1 MSPSPMINLYALLN
15 LGPFVDAPSIAAAIG
30 KSRQTG
36 SINAAILDKAEQWL
50 LNPAI
55 RNRYDAQLKQQQP
68 EFFLATPATDTW
80 ELDDGEDEVRLG
92 VLEEQK
98 TDGIHLETAT
108 QFDNLV
114 YIHEQNRYN
123 LMTKTIIYGGI
134 AMAILGIV
142 LAIAWPMLKKTVFAT
157 SDWDKQQYLQ
167 QFVQKGW
174 QEDAEMGEVYLESEE
189 YTSRLAVKYKDNDA
203 VAVLTNTSCDM
214 SKKGLCTIR
223 IEVDG
228 QTLNNDADVG
238 VGLMDDMPLATRADR
253 ESTLE
258 RLQAAKKIKVSYL
271 SRGEP
276 ITQTFQTP

>member
-15 LGPFVDAPSIAAAIG
+15 LGPYVDASSIAAAIG
-30 KSRQTG
+30 KNRQTG

-92 VLEEQK
+92 VLEEK
-98 TDGIHLETAT
+98 KADGVHLEAAT

-123 LMTKTIIYGGI
+123 LLTKTIIYGGI

-228 QTLNNDADVG
+228 QVLSNDADVG

-258 RLQAAKKIKVSYL
+258 RLQAAKKIKISYL
-271 SRGEP
+271 SQGEP

>member
-68 EFFLATPATDTW
+68 EFFLTTPATDTW
-80 ELDDGEDEVRLG
+80 QLDDGDDEVRLG

-123 LMTKTIIYGGI
+123 LLTKTIIYGGI

-157 SDWDKQQYLQ
+157 SDWDKHQYLQ

-174 QEDAEMGEVYLESEE
+174 QEDAAMGEAYLESEE

-228 QTLNNDADVG
+228 QALNNDANVG

-271 SRGEP
+271 SQGEP

>member
-1 MSPSPMINLYALLN
+1 MINLYALLN
-15 LGPFVDAPSIAAAIG
+15 LGPYVDAPSIAAAIG
-30 KSRQTG
+30 KNRQTG

-50 LNPAI
+50 LNPAT

-92 VLEEQK
+92 VLEEKK
-98 TDGIHLETAT
+98 TDGVHLETAT

-123 LMTKTIIYGGI
+123 LLTKTIIYGGI

>member
-15 LGPFVDAPSIAAAIG
+15 LGPYVDAPSIAAAIG
-30 KSRQTG
+30 KNRQTG

-50 LNPAI
+50 LNPAT

-92 VLEEQK
+92 VLEEKK
-98 TDGIHLETAT
+98 TDGVHLETAT

-123 LMTKTIIYGGI
+123 LLTKTLIYGGI

-142 LAIAWPMLKKTVFAT
+142 LTIAWPMLKKTVFAT

>member
-1 MSPSPMINLYALLN
+1 MINLYALLN
-15 LGPFVDAPSIAAAIG
+15 LGPYVDAPSIAAAIG
-30 KSRQTG
+30 KNRQTG

-80 ELDDGEDEVRLG
+80 KLDDGEDEVRLG
-92 VLEEQK
+92 VLEEKK
-98 TDGIHLETAT
+98 TDGVHLETAT

-123 LMTKTIIYGGI
+123 LLTKTIIYGGI

-157 SDWDKQQYLQ
+157 SDWDKQQYLR

-228 QTLNNDADVG
+228 QALNNDAEVG

>member
-15 LGPFVDAPSIAAAIG
+15 LGPYVDASSIAAAIG
-30 KSRQTG
+30 KNRQTG

-92 VLEEQK
+92 VLEEK
-98 TDGIHLETAT
+98 KADGVHLEAAT

-123 LMTKTIIYGGI
+123 LLTKTIIYGGI

-174 QEDAEMGEVYLESEE
+174 QEDTEMGEVYLESEE

-228 QTLNNDADVG
+228 QVLNNDADVG

-271 SRGEP
+271 SQGEP

>member
-1 MSPSPMINLYALLN
+1 MSTSPMINLYALLN
-15 LGPFVDAPSIAAAIG
+15 LGPYVDAPSIAAAIG
-30 KSRQTG
+30 KNRQTG

-92 VLEEQK
+92 VLEEK
-98 TDGIHLETAT
+98 KADGVHLETAT

-123 LMTKTIIYGGI
+123 LLTKTIIYGGI
-134 AMAILGIV
+134 TMAILGIV

-228 QTLNNDADVG
+228 QALNNDADVG
-238 VGLMDDMPLATRADR
+238 VGLMDDIPLATRADR

>member
-1 MSPSPMINLYALLN
+1 MINLYALLN
-15 LGPFVDAPSIAAAIG
+15 LGPYVDAPSIAAAIG
-30 KSRQTG
+30 KNRQTG

-80 ELDDGEDEVRLG
+80 KLDDGEDEVRLG
-92 VLEEQK
+92 VLEEK
-98 TDGIHLETAT
+98 KADGVHLETAT

-123 LMTKTIIYGGI
+123 LLTKTIIYGGI

-228 QTLNNDADVG
+228 QVLNNDADVG

-258 RLQAAKKIKVSYL
+258 RLRAAKKIKVSYL
-271 SRGEP
+271 SQGEP

>member
-1 MSPSPMINLYALLN
+1 MINLYALLN
-15 LGPFVDAPSIAAAIG
+15 LGPYVDAPSIAAAIG
-30 KSRQTG
+30 KNRQTG

-92 VLEEQK
+92 VLEEKK
-98 TDGIHLETAT
+98 TDGVHLETAT

-114 YIHEQNRYN
+114 YIHEQNRYS
-123 LMTKTIIYGGI
+123 LLTKTLIYGGI
-134 AMAILGIV
+134 TMAILGIV

-157 SDWDKQQYLQ
+157 SDWDKQQYLR

-228 QTLNNDADVG
+228 QALNNDAEVG

>member
-15 LGPFVDAPSIAAAIG
+15 LGPYVDAPSIAAAIG
-30 KSRQTG
+30 KNRQTG

-80 ELDDGEDEVRLG
+80 KLDDGEDEVRLG
-92 VLEEQK
+92 VLEEK
-98 TDGIHLETAT
+98 KADGVHLETAT

-123 LMTKTIIYGGI
+123 LLTKTIIYGGI

-228 QTLNNDADVG
+228 QVLNNDADVG

-258 RLQAAKKIKVSYL
+258 RLRAAKKIKVSYL
-271 SRGEP
+271 SQGEP

>member
-80 ELDDGEDEVRLG
+80 KLDDGEDEVRLG

-98 TDGIHLETAT
+98 ADGVHLETAT

-134 AMAILGIV
+134 TMAILGIV

>member
-15 LGPFVDAPSIAAAIG
+15 LGPYVDASSIAAAIG
-30 KSRQTG
+30 KNRQTG

-50 LNPAI
+50 LNPVI

-92 VLEEQK
+92 VLEEKK
-98 TDGIHLETAT
+98 TDGVHLETAT

-123 LMTKTIIYGGI
+123 LLTKTLIYGGI

-142 LAIAWPMLKKTVFAT
+142 LTIAWPMLKKTVFAT

-174 QEDAEMGEVYLESEE
+174 QEDTEMGEVYLESEE

-223 IEVDG
+223 VEVDG
-228 QTLNNDADVG
+228 QALNNDADVG

>member
-1 MSPSPMINLYALLN
+1 MINLYALLN
-15 LGPFVDAPSIAAAIG
+15 LGPYVDAPSIEAAIG
-30 KSRQTG
+30 KNRQTG

-92 VLEEQK
+92 VLEEK
-98 TDGIHLETAT
+98 KADGVHLEAAT

-123 LMTKTIIYGGI
+123 LLTKTIIYGGI

-174 QEDAEMGEVYLESEE
+174 QEDTEMGEVYLESEE

-228 QTLNNDADVG
+228 QVLNNDADVG

-258 RLQAAKKIKVSYL
+258 RLQAAKKIKISYL
-271 SRGEP
+271 SQGEP

>member
-68 EFFLATPATDTW
+68 EFFLTTPATDTW
-80 ELDDGEDEVRLG
+80 QLDDGDDEVRLG

-157 SDWDKQQYLQ
+157 SDWDKHKYLQ

-174 QEDAEMGEVYLESEE
+174 QEDTEMGEVYLESEE

-228 QTLNNDADVG
+228 QALNNDADVG

-271 SRGEP
+271 SQGEP

>member
-1 MSPSPMINLYALLN
+1 MINLYALLN
-15 LGPFVDAPSIAAAIG
+15 LGPYVDAPSIAAAIG
-30 KSRQTG
+30 KNRQTG

-92 VLEEQK
+92 VLEEKK
-98 TDGIHLETAT
+98 TDGVHLETAT

-123 LMTKTIIYGGI
+123 LLTKTIIYGGI

-228 QTLNNDADVG
+228 QVLNNDADVG

-258 RLQAAKKIKVSYL
+258 RLRAAKKIKVSYL
-271 SRGEP
+271 SQGEP

>member
-68 EFFLATPATDTW
+68 EFFLATPATVTW
-80 ELDDGEDEVRLG
+80 QLDDGEDEVRLG

-228 QTLNNDADVG
+228 QVLNNDADVG

-271 SRGEP
+271 SQGEP

>member
-15 LGPFVDAPSIAAAIG
+15 LGPYVDAPSIAAAIG
-30 KSRQTG
+30 KNRQTG

-92 VLEEQK
+92 VLEEKK
-98 TDGIHLETAT
+98 TDGVHLETAT

-123 LMTKTIIYGGI
+123 LLTKTLIYGGI

-228 QTLNNDADVG
+228 QALNNDAEVG

>member
-15 LGPFVDAPSIAAAIG
+15 LGPYVDAPSIEAAIG
-30 KSRQTG
+30 KNRQTG

-92 VLEEQK
+92 VLEEKK
-98 TDGIHLETAT
+98 TDGVHLETAT

-123 LMTKTIIYGGI
+123 LLTKTLIYGGI
-134 AMAILGIV
+134 TMAILGIV

-228 QTLNNDADVG
+228 QALNNDADVG

>member
-1 MSPSPMINLYALLN
+1 MINLYALLN
-15 LGPFVDAPSIAAAIG
+15 LGPYVDAPSIAAAIG
-30 KSRQTG
+30 KNRQTG

-92 VLEEQK
+92 VLEEK
-98 TDGIHLETAT
+98 KADGVHLETAT

-123 LMTKTIIYGGI
+123 LLTKTIIYGGI
-134 AMAILGIV
+134 TMAILGIV

-228 QTLNNDADVG
+228 QALNNDAEVG

-271 SRGEP
+271 SQGEP

>member
-15 LGPFVDAPSIAAAIG
+15 LGPYVDAPSIEAAIG
-30 KSRQTG
+30 KNRQTG

-92 VLEEQK
+92 VLEEKK
-98 TDGIHLETAT
+98 TDGVHLETAT

-123 LMTKTIIYGGI
+123 LLTKTIIYGGI

-228 QTLNNDADVG
+228 QVLNNDAEVG

-271 SRGEP
+271 SQGEP

>member
-1 MSPSPMINLYALLN
+1 MINLYALLN
-15 LGPFVDAPSIAAAIG
+15 LGPYVDASSIAAAIG
-30 KSRQTG
+30 KNRQTG

-80 ELDDGEDEVRLG
+80 KLDDGEDEVRLG

-98 TDGIHLETAT
+98 ADGVHLETAT

-123 LMTKTIIYGGI
+123 LLTKTIIYGGI

-228 QTLNNDADVG
+228 QVLNNDADVG

-258 RLQAAKKIKVSYL
+258 RLRAAKKIKVSYL
-271 SRGEP
+271 SQGEP

>member
-15 LGPFVDAPSIAAAIG
+15 LGPYVDAPSIAAAIG
-30 KSRQTG
+30 KNRQTG

-80 ELDDGEDEVRLG
+80 ELDDGEDEIRLG
-92 VLEEQK
+92 VLEEK
-98 TDGIHLETAT
+98 KADGVHLETAT

-114 YIHEQNRYN
+114 YIHDQNRYN
-123 LMTKTIIYGGI
+123 LLTKTIIYGGI
-134 AMAILGIV
+134 TMAILGIV

-228 QTLNNDADVG
+228 QALNNDAEVG

-271 SRGEP
+271 SQGEP

>member
-15 LGPFVDAPSIAAAIG
+15 LGPYVDAPSIAAAIG
-30 KSRQTG
+30 KNRQTG

-92 VLEEQK
+92 VLEEK
-98 TDGIHLETAT
+98 KADGVHLETAT

-123 LMTKTIIYGGI
+123 LLTKTIIYGGI
-134 AMAILGIV
+134 TMAILGIV

-228 QTLNNDADVG
+228 QVLNNDADVG

-271 SRGEP
+271 SQGEP

>member
-1 MSPSPMINLYALLN
+1 MINLYALLN
-15 LGPFVDAPSIAAAIG
+15 LGPYVDASSIAAAIG
-30 KSRQTG
+30 KNRQTG

-92 VLEEQK
+92 VLEEKK
-98 TDGIHLETAT
+98 TDGVHLETAT

-123 LMTKTIIYGGI
+123 LLTKTIIYGGI

-174 QEDAEMGEVYLESEE
+174 QEDTEMGEVYLESEE

-228 QTLNNDADVG
+228 QVLSNDADVG

-258 RLQAAKKIKVSYL
+258 RLQAAKKIKISYL
-271 SRGEP
+271 SQGEP

>member
-80 ELDDGEDEVRLG
+80 QLDDGEDEVRLG

-98 TDGIHLETAT
+98 ADGVHLETAT

-123 LMTKTIIYGGI
+123 LMTKTLIYGGI
-134 AMAILGIV
+134 TMAILGIV

-157 SDWDKQQYLQ
+157 SDWDKHQYLQ

-228 QTLNNDADVG
+228 QVLNNDADVG

-258 RLQAAKKIKVSYL
+258 RLRAAKKIKVSYL
-271 SRGEP
+271 SQGEP

>member
-15 LGPFVDAPSIAAAIG
+15 LGPYVDASSIAAAIG
-30 KSRQTG
+30 KNRQTG

-92 VLEEQK
+92 VLEEKK
-98 TDGIHLETAT
+98 TDGVHLETAT

-123 LMTKTIIYGGI
+123 LLTKTIIYGGI
-134 AMAILGIV
+134 AIAILGIV

-174 QEDAEMGEVYLESEE
+174 QEDTEMGEVYLESEE

-228 QTLNNDADVG
+228 QVLNNDADVG

-271 SRGEP
+271 SQGEP

>member
-1 MSPSPMINLYALLN
+1 MINLYALLN
-15 LGPFVDAPSIAAAIG
+15 LGPYVDAPSIAAAIG
-30 KSRQTG
+30 KNRQTG

-92 VLEEQK
+92 VLEEK
-98 TDGIHLETAT
+98 KADGVHLETAT

-123 LMTKTIIYGGI
+123 MLTKTLIYGGI

-214 SKKGLCTIR
+214 SKKGLCIIR

-228 QTLNNDADVG
+228 QALNNDADVG

>member
-1 MSPSPMINLYALLN
+1 MINLYALLN
-15 LGPFVDAPSIAAAIG
+15 LGPYVDASSIAAAIG
-30 KSRQTG
+30 KNRQTG

-50 LNPAI
+50 LNPVI

-92 VLEEQK
+92 VLEEKK
-98 TDGIHLETAT
+98 TDGVHLETAT

-123 LMTKTIIYGGI
+123 LLTKTIIYGGI

-228 QTLNNDADVG
+228 QVLNNDADVG

-258 RLQAAKKIKVSYL
+258 RLRAAKKIKVSYL
-271 SRGEP
+271 SQGEP

>member
-15 LGPFVDAPSIAAAIG
+15 LGPYVDASSIAAAIG
-30 KSRQTG
+30 KNRQTG

-92 VLEEQK
+92 VLEEKK
-98 TDGIHLETAT
+98 TDGVHLETAT

-123 LMTKTIIYGGI
+123 LLTKTLIYGGI

-157 SDWDKQQYLQ
+157 SDWDKHQYLQ

-214 SKKGLCTIR
+214 SKKGLCAIR

-228 QTLNNDADVG
+228 QALNNDADVG

-258 RLQAAKKIKVSYL
+258 HLQAAKKIKVSYL
-271 SRGEP
+271 SQGEP

>member
-15 LGPFVDAPSIAAAIG
+15 LGPYVDAPSIEAAIG
-30 KSRQTG
+30 KNRQTG

-80 ELDDGEDEVRLG
+80 KLDDGEDEVRLG
-92 VLEEQK
+92 VLEEK
-98 TDGIHLETAT
+98 KADGVHLETAT

-123 LMTKTIIYGGI
+123 LLTKTIIYGGI

-189 YTSRLAVKYKDNDA
+189 YTSRLAIKFKDNDA
-203 VAVLTNTSCDM
+203 MAVLTNTSCDM
-214 SKKGLCTIR
+214 SEKGLCQVR
-223 IEVDG
+223 IQIDG
-228 QTLNNDADVG
+228 QALGNDEHVG

-253 ESTLE
+253 ENTLK
-258 RLQAAKKIKVSYL
+258 RLQAAKNIKVSYT
-271 SRGEP
+271 SRGEA
-276 ITQTFQTP
+276 ITQTFQVP

>member
-68 EFFLATPATDTW
+68 EFFLATPATVTW
-80 ELDDGEDEVRLG
+80 QLDDGEDEVRLG

-134 AMAILGIV
+134 TMAILGIV

-157 SDWDKQQYLQ
+157 SDWDKHQYLQ

-174 QEDAEMGEVYLESEE
+174 QEDAAMGEVYLESEE

-228 QTLNNDADVG
+228 QALNNDANVG

-271 SRGEP
+271 SQGEP

>member
-1 MSPSPMINLYALLN
+1 MINLYALLN
-15 LGPFVDAPSIAAAIG
+15 LGPYVDAPSIAAAIG
-30 KSRQTG
+30 KNRQTG

-80 ELDDGEDEVRLG
+80 KLDDGEDEVRLG

-98 TDGIHLETAT
+98 ADGVHLETAT

-123 LMTKTIIYGGI
+123 LLTKTLIYGGI

-228 QTLNNDADVG
+228 QVLNNDADVG

>member
-1 MSPSPMINLYALLN
+1 MINLYALLN
-15 LGPFVDAPSIAAAIG
+15 LGPYVDASSIAAAIG
-30 KSRQTG
+30 KNRQTG

-92 VLEEQK
+92 VLEEKK
-98 TDGIHLETAT
+98 TDGVHLETAT

-123 LMTKTIIYGGI
+123 LLTKTIIYGGI

-228 QTLNNDADVG
+228 QVLNNDAEVG